1 MVWPN
6 MQVVEWQSRTHDTK
20 HHTPQPITKKQHVN
34 STLPV
39 QPCSHDGHK
48 ESCHILCNH
57 PGCKGLLAQP
67 LEVIH
72 LYKAKVYGYIL
83 VCYTSFV
90 ILYHGHRKK
99 CFQILYC
106 YRYSLFRSRHACLEI
121 ASPLPPW
128 PNQLRS
134 SCSNPGS
141 YSWGGL
147 LESTDLAS
155 IVGTCRYKCMWLQA
169 TIRLNLTTP
178 SLEFR
183 TERPPTHEIFSMY
196 LSFAFLS
203 CRDE

>member
-1 MVWPN
+1 MWTLLS
-6 MQVVEWQSRTHDTK
+6 QSSHAVTMATK
-20 HHTPQPITKKQHVN
+20 NLAI
-34 STLPV
+34 
-39 QPCSHDGHK
+39 
-48 ESCHILCNH
+48 ILCNH

-67 LEVIH
+67 LGVTH
-72 LYKAKVYGYIL
+72 PYKAKVYGYIL
-83 VCYTSFV
+83 MCCTGFV
-90 ILYHGHRKK
+90 ILYRGHRKK

-155 IVGTCRYKCMWLQA
+155 IVGTFRYGCMWLQA

-178 SLEFR
+178 SSEFR
-183 TERPPTHEIFSMY
+183 TDHDHQHRN
-196 LSFAFLS
+196 FLHVLIL
-203 CRDE
+203 RFLILQRRIILG